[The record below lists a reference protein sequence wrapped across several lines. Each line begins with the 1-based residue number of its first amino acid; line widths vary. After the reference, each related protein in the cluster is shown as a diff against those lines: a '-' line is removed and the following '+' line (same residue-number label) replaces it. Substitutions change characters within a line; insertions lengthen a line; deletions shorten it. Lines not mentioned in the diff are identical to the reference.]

1 MCLVR
6 WVRNILC
13 GHKMVLFFFFF
24 KVCFLRKSRKPFW
37 SRNGESINTIWDWQL
52 YNISPQT
59 GNSKSQLCRAEGPE
73 GSLWLWRGAWRG
85 GGRQWEIYFQW
96 NHLGSSLW
104 VDGHYQASPP
114 QSALATSFPS
124 TSPIPTHS
132 YPKVRSHTLPFQ
144 LCPPEEEKL
153 SREDKRGPG
162 RLGEVTACEHGL
174 PADGRL
180 AVRGALCGTE
190 GLAHLSLGQAKGQ
203 APDFK
208 SFGKFSDLLQI
219 NPIHLTRSRLRICGD
234 VFKNRINT
242 STHIR
247 VLCVHDGWWESG
259 SFYNSRAVGKPHGRM
274 FFVSLV
280 WSSSPYPQLI
290 STCTNHPLR

>member
-1 MCLVR
+1 MVTR
-6 WVRNILC
+6 W
-13 GHKMVLFFFFF
+13 FFFFF
-24 KVCFLRKSRKPFW
+24 LRCVFLA
-37 SRNGESINTIWDWQL
+37 NLESH
-52 YNISPQT
+52 SE
-59 GNSKSQLCRAEGPE
+59 AEMVRVLTPYGIGSFTTSAHRQETVNLNCVGWWVLKETSGPE
-73 GSLWLWRGAWRG
+73 EVG
-85 GGRQWEIYFQW
+85 GGGGVTGDVFPMKPPWKFFVSW
-96 NHLGSSLW
+96 WALSS
-104 VDGHYQASPP
+104 QPP
-114 QSALATSFPS
+114 KYALATSLPS

-132 YPKVRSHTLPFQ
+132 YPKLRSHTLPFQ

-162 RLGEVTACEHGL
+162 RLGEVRACGHGL

-190 GLAHLSLGQAKGQ
+190 GLAHLSLGQAEGQ

-247 VLCVHDGWWESG
+247 VTVCSWRLMRKWLG
-259 SFYNSRAVGKPHGRM
+259 
-274 FFVSLV
+274 L
-280 WSSSPYPQLI
+280 
-290 STCTNHPLR
+290 

>member
-1 MCLVR
+1 MVR
-6 WVRNILC
+6 
-13 GHKMVLFFFFF
+13 VLTPSGTGSFTTS
-24 KVCFLRKSRKPFW
+24 VHRQETVNLSYVGLRVLKEASG
-37 SRNGESINTIWDWQL
+37 SGE
-52 YNISPQT
+52 
-59 GNSKSQLCRAEGPE
+59 G
-73 GSLWLWRGAWRG
+73 RG
-85 GGRQWEIYFQW
+85 GVGVGNGRYISNETTLEVLCELMGIIKP
-96 NHLGSSLW
+96 
-104 VDGHYQASPP
+104 APP

-247 VLCVHDGWWESG
+247 VLCVHDG
-259 SFYNSRAVGKPHGRM
+259 
-274 FFVSLV
+274 
-280 WSSSPYPQLI
+280 
-290 STCTNHPLR
+290 

>member
-1 MCLVR
+1 MVTR
-6 WVRNILC
+6 WF
-13 GHKMVLFFFFF
+13 FFFFF
-24 KVCFLRKSRKPFW
+24 KVCFLGKSREPFR

-52 YNISPQT
+52 YHISPHT
-59 GNSKSQLCRAEGPE
+59 GNSESQLCRAVGPE
-73 GSLWLWRGAWRG
+73 GSLWPQGGARMGVMGDVFPMKPPWKFFVS
-85 GGRQWEIYFQW
+85 WW
-96 NHLGSSLW
+96 ALSS
-104 VDGHYQASPP
+104 QPP
-114 QSALATSFPS
+114 KSALATSFPS

-132 YPKVRSHTLPFQ
+132 YPKLCSHTLPFQ

-247 VLCVHDGWWESG
+247 VLCVHDGWWESD

-274 FFVSLV
+274 FFVSLE

-290 STCTNHPLR
+290 STCTSHPLR